1 MLCMRKGEVIM
12 KSLFDL
18 MPNIDS
24 VIVALL
30 VTAIAFA
37 ISLVFTYLVSF
48 KMRAT
53 RSFFVT
59 SAIMPMIVAAVISM
73 VSIFLDNTA
82 TGAVRIATIAVAL
95 GLVRFRSANGR
106 AEELLLLFAGI
117 ATGLVC
123 GLGYVVFAL
132 IFAIVVA
139 ILFLVLSSVNLFT
152 NKKFNNEKLLKITIP
167 ESLEYSEVFLDTF
180 SSFLKTN
187 ELVEVK
193 TTGMGSLFRLSYRI
207 EFKDIKEEKQFID
220 ELRTK
225 NGNLEIS
232 VLPYV
237 NEGKAL

>member
-1 MLCMRKGEVIM
+1 M

-18 MPNIDS
+18 LANVDS
-24 VIVALL
+24 VLVALM
-30 VTAIAFA
+30 VTAIAFV
-37 ISLVFTYLVSF
+37 ISLLFTYLISL
-48 KMRAT
+48 KMRGT
-53 RSFFVT
+53 KSFFIT

-73 VSIFLDNTA
+73 VSIFLDNSA
-82 TGAVRIATIAVAL
+82 SGAVRIATIAVAL
-95 GLVRFRSANGR
+95 GLIRFRSTNGR

-132 IFAIVVA
+132 IFALVVA
-139 ILFLVLSSVNLFT
+139 TLFLILSSANLF
-152 NKKFNNEKLLKITIP
+152 NSKRFNNEKLLKITIP
-167 ESLEYSEVFLDTF
+167 ESLEYSEVFSDTF
-180 SSFLKTN
+180 STYLKTN

-207 EFKDIKEEKQFID
+207 ELINAKEEKQFID

-232 VLPYV
+232 ILPYV
-237 NEGKAL
+237 CENKSL

>member
-1 MLCMRKGEVIM
+1 M

-18 MPNIDS
+18 LPNVDS
-24 VIVALL
+24 VWVAFM

-37 ISLVFTYLVSF
+37 ISLIFTFLVSL
-48 KMRAT
+48 KMRGT
-53 RSFFVT
+53 KSFFIT

-95 GLVRFRSANGR
+95 GLIRFRSTNGR

-123 GLGYVVFAL
+123 GLGYVLFAF
-132 IFAIVVA
+132 IFAFVVA
-139 ILFLVLSSVNLFT
+139 VLYLALSSVNLFS
-152 NKKFNNEKLLKITIP
+152 NKRFNNEKLLKITIP
-167 ESLEYSEVFLDTF
+167 ESLEYSEVFSDTF
-180 SSFLKTN
+180 STYLKTN

-207 EFKDIKEEKQFID
+207 ELNDIKEEKQFID

-232 VLPYV
+232 ILPYV
-237 NEGKAL
+237 IENKSL